1 MPRYPIDML
10 SINLFGFEGTGLV
23 FERCYFDRMLFAAQ
37 VQTRRTHRTIK
48 QKTSYCILGQP
59 K

>member
-23 FERCYFDRMLFAAQ
+23 LERCYFDRMLFAAQ
-37 VQTRRTHRTIK
+37 VQLRTHRTIR
-48 QKTSYCILGQP
+48 QQTPYCILGQP